1 VRPDKV
7 NDDGDGQGVNPDALP
22 APGYVHLLRVLTA
35 TLLFA
40 MMALG
45 FVDVVLRYIFNSPI
59 HGAFPIMGFLLGL
72 VVFTSL
78 PLITRD
84 GRHITVDL
92 FERHYSGRL
101 GAATEWFSLL
111 LSIAVT
117 AFITER
123 MWSFSLRR
131 KQMGQLHDMIDVQL
145 WPFAMVFSVFAGL
158 TCLILVG
165 QFVGRFR
172 SMISRSTG
180 NPGSGKGPA

>member
-1 VRPDKV
+1 MQS
-7 NDDGDGQGVNPDALP
+7 DDPKDEGDGQGINLDALP

-35 TLLFA
+35 VLLFA
-40 MMALG
+40 MMTLG
-45 FVDVVLRYIFNSPI
+45 FVDVVLRYLFNAPI

-92 FERHYSGRL
+92 FERHYTGRF
-101 GAATEWFSLL
+101 GVATQWFSLL

-145 WPFAMVFSVFAGL
+145 WPFAMVFAALAGL
-158 TCLILVG
+158 TCLILIG
-165 QFVGRFR
+165 QLVRRFR
-172 SMISRSTG
+172 SLGSHPAGAPG
-180 NPGSGKGPA
+180 NGNSES